1 MTTPKRAN
9 VTKADVI
16 ATKARAPELID
27 HIGWDLW
34 RVTEGWKRRF
44 TAEMVG
50 RGYAW
55 FGEARGN
62 LVQHIGRNGIAQTAL
77 AAKAGMTKQAVQQ
90 HLDDL
95 VRDGAVERVSD
106 PDDAR
111 RKIIRFTAL
120 GFTALTVANDVKR
133 DIEEDYRQLIGNEA
147 MHGLTEAL
155 RAIILHQGVG
165 QK

>member
-1 MTTPKRAN
+1 MTPT
-9 VTKADVI
+9 T
-16 ATKARAPELID
+16 APEVID

-44 TAEMVG
+44 TADMVA
-50 RGYAW
+50 RGFSW

-62 LVQHIGRNGIAQTAL
+62 LVQHIGRNDIAQTAL

-95 VRDGAVERVSD
+95 VRDGAIERVPD
-106 PDDAR
+106 PNDAR

-120 GFTALTVANDVKR
+120 GFEAMTVANDVKR
-133 DIEEDYRQLIGNEA
+133 NIEDEYRQLIGAEA

-155 RAIILHQGVG
+155 RSIIAHQDDP

>member
-1 MTTPKRAN
+1 MKPLSAPKEAAPKISGPKE
-9 VTKADVI
+9 T
-16 ATKARAPELID
+16 APELID

-44 TAEMVG
+44 MAEMVA
-50 RGYAW
+50 RGFSW

-62 LVQHIGRNGIAQTAL
+62 LVQHIGRTGIAQTAL
-77 AAKAGMTKQAVQQ
+77 SAKAGMTKQAVQQ

-95 VRDGAVERVSD
+95 VQDGAIERVPD

-111 RKIIRFTAL
+111 RKTIRFTAL
-120 GFTALTVANDVKR
+120 GFEALTVANDVKR
-133 DIEEDYRQLIGNEA
+133 DIEGDYRQLIGDEA
-147 MHGLTEAL
+147 MHGLTDAL
-155 RAIILHQGVG
+155 RALIAHQDGL

>member
-1 MTTPKRAN
+1 MKPTT
-9 VTKADVI
+9 
-16 ATKARAPELID
+16 APELID

-44 TAEMVG
+44 TTQMVA
-50 RGYAW
+50 RGFGW

-77 AAKAGMTKQAVQQ
+77 AAKAGMSKQAVQQ

-95 VRDGAVERVSD
+95 VRDGAVERVPD
-106 PDDAR
+106 RDDAR

-120 GFTALTVANDVKR
+120 GFDAMTVANDVKR
-133 DIEEDYRQLIGNEA
+133 DIEDQYRQLIGADA
-147 MHGLTEAL
+147 MDGLTDAL
-155 RAIILHQGVG
+155 RAIIAHQEDL

>member
-1 MTTPKRAN
+1 MKPTN
-9 VTKADVI
+9 
-16 ATKARAPELID
+16 APELID

-34 RVTEGWKRRF
+34 RVTDGWKRRF
-44 TAEMVG
+44 TADMVA
-50 RGYAW
+50 RGFGW

-77 AAKAGMTKQAVQQ
+77 AARAGMTKQAVQQ

-95 VRDGAVERVSD
+95 VRDGAVERVPD
-106 PDDAR
+106 PNDAR

-120 GFTALTVANDVKR
+120 GFEAMNVANDVKR
-133 DIEEDYRQLIGNEA
+133 EIETEYRQLIGADA
-147 MHGLTEAL
+147 MHGLIEAL
-155 RAIILHQGVG
+155 RAIVVHQEDL

>member
-1 MTTPKRAN
+1 MKSTTTAS
-9 VTKADVI
+9 
-16 ATKARAPELID
+16 ELID

-34 RVTEGWKRRF
+34 RVTEGWKNRF
-44 TAEMVG
+44 TTQMVAQG
-50 RGYAW
+50 FGW

-77 AAKAGMTKQAVQQ
+77 AAKAGMSKQAVQQ

-95 VRDGAVERVSD
+95 VRDGAVERV
-106 PDDAR
+106 PDRNDAR

-120 GFTALTVANDVKR
+120 GFDAMTVANDVKR
-133 DIEEDYRQLIGNEA
+133 DIEDQYRQLIGADA
-147 MHGLTEAL
+147 MDGLTEAL
-155 RAIILHQGVG
+155 RAIIAHQDDL

>member
-1 MTTPKRAN
+1 MKPTTS
-9 VTKADVI
+9 
-16 ATKARAPELID
+16 PELID

-34 RVTEGWKRRF
+34 RVTEGWKNRF
-44 TAEMVG
+44 TTDMVV
-50 RGYAW
+50 RGFGW

-62 LVQHIGRNGIAQTAL
+62 LLQHIGRNGVAQTAL

-95 VRDGAVERVSD
+95 VRDGAIERVPD

-120 GFTALTVANDVKR
+120 GFEAMTVANDVKR
-133 DIEEDYRQLIGNEA
+133 TIEDEYRHLIGGDA
-147 MHGLTEAL
+147 MDGLTDAL
-155 RAIILHQGVG
+155 RAIIAHQDDL